1 MASARL
7 ARRRELLETVMPQL
21 LKCPFEHLSLQNVA
35 DQCGLSLW
43 ALRYSFDNIQGL
55 FNALAYHLLER
66 AAAALR
72 YEAPLLPSV
81 VGAIEHYAAFLARTV
96 DGEAY
101 QEMLRFLLRNG
112 AHHEWLVTEYDRRIV
127 ALVTAQ
133 LDAAILASGKRFGA
147 TVLLR
152 SDAAHRFHKRIESEF
167 ALMHVLPPH
176 CAPGGERADKALRD
190 IVAEAYA
197 ATYRLDL
204 DEASAA

>member
-7 ARRRELLETVMPQL
+7 ARRKALLATVMPQL
-21 LKCPFEHLSLQNVA
+21 LRSPFEHLSLQNVA

-55 FNALAYHLLER
+55 FNALAYHLIER

-72 YEAPLLPSV
+72 YAAPVQPSV
-81 VGAIEHYAAFLARTV
+81 VGAIGHYGAFVAETV
-96 DGEAY
+96 GEEAY
-101 QEMLRFLLRNG
+101 QELLRFLLRNG
-112 AHHEWLVTEYDRRIV
+112 AHHEWLVAEYDRRIV

-133 LDAAILASGKRFGA
+133 LDAAILTSGKRFGA

-152 SDAAHRFHKRIESEF
+152 SDAAARFHKRIESEF
-167 ALMHVLPPH
+167 ALMHVLPPQFPP
-176 CAPGGERADKALRD
+176 AGERGERALRD

-204 DEASAA
+204 DEATAA